1 MRRYCKTT
9 CRDESFS
16 VIHQSPWEVK
26 YVIYFPI
33 TFLRIFSVGCYCV
46 LSKAIIPLYAT
57 FISHIAI
64 RCGFVTPRPTPLR
77 SEYLFSCVLKC
88 LFCDQRK
95 TKRNTNYARWQKF
108 LVRKNSL
115 VFQNSYLRK
124 QNEDNRTD
132 RRNTKR
138 HHE

>member
-57 FISHIAI
+57 FISHMAI

-108 LVRKNSL
+108 LSEKKFSGISNFLSE
-115 VFQNSYLRK
+115 K
-124 QNEDNRTD
+124 
-132 RRNTKR
+132 TKR
-138 HHE
+138 RQQN